1 MSHNK
6 FFGYKKMS
14 IKIDALTAQTRN
26 EQGRGASRR
35 LRRSGSVPAIVYGLS
50 NEATP
55 ITLDHNIIFHAL
67 KRPNFHTSIL
77 NLVIDGKPEKALL
90 RDFQMHAYRPQ
101 VLHLDFQRVTDKEE
115 INIHVPLNFLNE
127 DVSRAVKVQGA
138 HITRIATEV
147 EIRAKASDIPHSI
160 DVDLKDISAGQTIHL
175 SNLVM
180 PKGVV
185 LVSLLR
191 GEDAVVVVAAG
202 ISEEVETDT
211 SAVAIGDIPAVDA
224 KAEKAAE

>member
-1 MSHNK
+1 
-6 FFGYKKMS
+6 MS
-14 IKIDALTAQTRN
+14 IKLDAITAQKRT

-55 ITLDHNIIFHAL
+55 ITLDHNTMYYAL

-115 INIHVPLNFLNE
+115 IQIHIPLNFINE
-127 DVSRAVKVQGA
+127 ETAYAVKVQGA
-138 HITRIATEV
+138 HITRIATDV

-160 DVDLKDISAGQTIHL
+160 DVDLQEIHAGQSIHL
-175 SNLVM
+175 SNLVL
-180 PKGVV
+180 PAGVV

-191 GEDAVVVVAAG
+191 EDDQVISVAAG
-202 ISEEVETDT
+202 ISEEAEAPVGET
-211 SAVAIGDIPAVDA
+211 VAIGDIPAT
-224 KAEKAAE
+224 AEKDSAE